1 MEARLGKTM
10 PVRVTRVRA
19 GEVTHKAKQDYVAAE
34 EPMEIRLVTN
44 EGTRKLAVT
53 MRTPGADFELAAGF
67 LYSEGIVT
75 DRNSIRSIS
84 YCVDEDLDEDQQY
97 NVVNVNITDR
107 LPDDF
112 APLERHFMVSSAC
125 GVCGKASIEALNE
138 RDVRPVAFGAK
149 VVPLDVLASLTD
161 KLRAA
166 QQVFDRTGGL
176 HAAAL
181 FDLNGH
187 LLQVKEDIGRHNAFD
202 KLVGWA
208 LQAGKLPLT
217 DTIVLVSGRAS
228 YELVQKAA
236 SAGIPTF
243 CAVSAPSSLAV
254 QVAQYFQVTL
264 IGFLRGANFNVYTHP
279 VRIQLPGIT

>member
-10 PVRVTRVRA
+10 PLRVTRVRA

-236 SAGIPTF
+236 SGGIPTF

-254 QVAQYFQVTL
+254 QVAQHFQVTL